1 MMVAE
6 FYKQEYSFAVDDV
19 VNRIISGS
27 YAISPSEIGID
38 LGEAAPING
47 EKSSFVL
54 WIDVYTD
61 DIEMSVMTDHECI
74 TEVFF
79 LLSDHER
86 DVIIQ
91 KVGEYINV

>member
-1 MMVAE
+1 MIAE
-6 FYKQEYSFAVDDV
+6 FLKQEHNFKVDDV
-19 VNRIISGS
+19 VNRIVSGS
-27 YAISPSEIGID
+27 YAVSPSEIGVD

-54 WIDVYTD
+54 WIDVYTGD
-61 DIEMSVMTDHECI
+61 VEMTVMTAQECF

>member
-1 MMVAE
+1 MVAE

-27 YAISPSEIGID
+27 YAVSPSEIGID

-54 WIDVYTD
+54 WIDVYTGD
-61 DIEMSVMTDHECI
+61 VEMTVMTAQECI

-86 DVIIQ
+86 DTIIQ
-91 KVGEYINV
+91 KVGEYFHE